1 MFPINNSSEFSSQTE
16 FLGSSKERGGEEKIK
31 LEAIRFDS
39 KDSIIIATDELAK
52 WIMIQFE
59 NKKQDWK
66 KLLSMKEKEF
76 PKFVEHLRNSKQV
89 DEDDMTF
96 VICQRIS
103 KKVKKKSD
111 DSQSKLPEFL

>member
-1 MFPINNSSEFSSQTE
+1 M
-16 FLGSSKERGGEEKIK
+16 EEKVT
-31 LEAIRFDS
+31 LETIRWDS

-66 KLLSMKEKEF
+66 KLLSMKENEF

-96 VICQRIS
+96 VICQKIPT
-103 KKVKKKSD
+103 KIKKKSD
-111 DSQSKLPEFL
+111 DSQSKLSEFV